1 LGIWKQFESKTRDAR
16 SGAGAYDGVI
26 ANQETS
32 MSTILA
38 PAGASHYVTDD
49 ERWAAV
55 CARAQGAD
63 GQFYYSVRSTGVYCR
78 PSCPSRTPRRANV
91 AFHASGAEAEAAG
104 FRPCLRCRPTE
115 PPLAER
121 QAQAVARACR
131 LIDEAIDAPDL
142 DTLAQ
147 ACGMSRF
154 HFHRVFK
161 AHTGI
166 TPKAYAAARRAGRL
180 QRGLAQ
186 APTVTAAAYD
196 AGFNSSG
203 RFYAATPGVLG
214 MTPSR
219 YRAGG
224 SGEAIRFAV
233 AGCSLGALLVAA
245 TDKGICAI
253 LLGDDPEPL
262 VRDLQERFPN
272 ADLVGAEPGFERTV
286 AQVVAFVEAPRI
298 GLDLP
303 LDVRGTAFQQRVWQA
318 LRQVP
323 AGQTVSYAE
332 LAARLGMPQG
342 ARAVAGACAANPVAI
357 AIPCHRVVRN
367 DGAISGY
374 RWGVERKRA
383 LLARENSGSEHNFG
397 EIRGQSTF

>member
-1 LGIWKQFESKTRDAR
+1 MNTMTMGATVTGCASGEGDDVRWDAVRTR
-16 SGAGAYDGVI
+16 S
-26 ANQETS
+26 
-32 MSTILA
+32 
-38 PAGASHYVTDD
+38 
-49 ERWAAV
+49 
-55 CARAQGAD
+55 RAAD
-63 GQFYYSVRSTGVYCR
+63 GLFFYSVRSTGVYCR
-78 PSCPSRTPRRANV
+78 PSCPARTPRRANV
-91 AFHASGAEAEAAG
+91 AFHASTGDAEAAG

-121 QAQAVARACR
+121 QAGAVAHACR
-131 LIDEAIDAPDL
+131 LIDAAIDAPDL

-166 TPKAYAAARRAGRL
+166 TPKAYAAARRAERL
-180 QRGLAQ
+180 TRGLAQ
-186 APTVTAAAYD
+186 ASSVTAAAYD

-203 RFYAATPGVLG
+203 RFYAASNGVLG
-214 MTPSR
+214 MTPRR

-233 AGCSLGALLVAA
+233 ADCTLGALLVAA

-253 LLGDDPEPL
+253 LLGDDPEAL
-262 VRDLQERFPN
+262 VRDLQARFPN
-272 ADLVGAEPGFERTV
+272 AELIGAEPGFEATV

-323 AGQTVSYAE
+323 PGRTVSYAE
-332 LAARLGMPQG
+332 LAERLGMPNA

-357 AIPCHRVVRN
+357 AIPCHRVVRT
-367 DGAISGY
+367 DGALSGY
-374 RWGVERKRA
+374 RWGIERKRA
-383 LLARENSGSEHNFG
+383 LLDLEHSTSENSGSEHDAA
-397 EIRGQSTF
+397 